1 MVVMIMKTKL
11 LMTVG
16 LPIASSGIACCDIH
30 DGNSIAMPITFH
42 ELAFVCITRIRVA
55 TVLIIAD

>member
-1 MVVMIMKTKL
+1 MKTKL